1 MDMDQAAVFLAG
13 SILTALGFIVVIGAI
28 IVINN
33 LLHKFWKPV
42 RMFTADSWNINPPER
57 FASQD
62 ELARVAPHL
71 DKKQLLKKPIIVIKI
86 IIAKTY

>member
-13 SILTALGFIVVIGAI
+13 SILTMLGFIVVAAGI

-42 RMFTADSWNINPPER
+42 TWMRL
-57 FASQD
+57 QD
-62 ELARVAPHL
+62 HPMYVTRHELTEP
-71 DKKQLLKKPIIVIKI
+71 K
-86 IIAKTY
+86 

>member
-13 SILTALGFIVVIGAI
+13 SILTALGLIALVAGIVAVNNI
-28 IVINN
+28 IA
-33 LLHKFWKPV
+33 KFWKPV
-42 RMFTADSWNINPPER
+42 RIFTADSWNINPPER

-71 DKKQLLKKPIIVIKI
+71 DQKQLLKNPINVIKI